1 MRAWPRFSIPSL
13 AALVAVTLV
22 LGPSGYLDSA
32 FAQAAGYLAPFDGAP
47 PAPTPIY
54 PAGWDIT
61 FVGDPQPMEAQ
72 HGATCSAPPA
82 THHVATLEDMVF
94 QCNGHLM
101 TAMNAGYGAIYLTP
115 NQMLDFSQGEAVL
128 KWDMSTLRT
137 SSRDWIDVLVMPYS
151 ENMQLS
157 FENTDIHLPQN
168 AIHIEMGGADVFIPT
183 IWRNGKK
190 EQVQSDTYHTW
201 DMILAGANL
210 RPDAARRDTFE
221 LRVSRNHMKFGMPQ
235 YGFWWVDTD
244 IAPLNWDSGIVQLN
258 HRSYN
263 PQKSCNWDGSCGP
276 NTWHWDN
283 ISLNPAVP
291 FTIVRGDRRL
301 VDADTS
307 NQINFPTPA
316 PANAFLRF
324 VGIGI
329 PVQYSLDGGST
340 WLDPQTQG
348 EAIGKTHPEVPDNF
362 WQPIPAGTQSVK
374 FRGRRQGSIFWSVS
388 DVSYWVANGVAADV
402 PAPAIISQP
411 LHEVAPEAAP
421 ASAPAAAPAAA
432 APTVSFDD
440 ISAINQP
447 LTGQYPANV
456 IDWGT
461 DGWWV
466 AGPWAQFATNSVSFN
481 GEGVTSATLNF
492 VSPRSLVQLEA
503 DNGGKGESSVSLSCD
518 GQATVQ
524 ATVPAGKVVTIN
536 TGWADTCTSVTVTS
550 SNGWQ
555 TNFDNLQLN

>member
-1 MRAWPRFSIPSL
+1 MRPWLRFSLPRL
-13 AALVAVTLV
+13 AALVAVALV
-22 LGPSGYLDSA
+22 LGPSGYLESA
-32 FAQAAGYLAPFDGAP
+32 FAQAAGYRAPLDGAP
-47 PAPTPIY
+47 PAPKPIY
-54 PAGWDIT
+54 PTGWDIT

-72 HGATCSAPPA
+72 HGANCAAPPA

-115 NQMLDFSQGEAVL
+115 DHMLDFSQGEAVL

-137 SSRDWIDVLVMPYS
+137 SSRDWVDVLVMPYS

-168 AIHIEMGGADVFIPT
+168 AVHIEMGGADVFIPT
-183 IWRNGKK
+183 IYRNGKK

-201 DMILAGANL
+201 DMILDGAGL

-221 LRVSRNHMKFGMPQ
+221 LRLSGNHMKFGMPQ

-244 IAPLNWDSGIVQLN
+244 IAPLNWNSGVVQLN

-276 NTWHWDN
+276 NTWHWGN
-283 ISLNPAVP
+283 ISLTPATP
-291 FTIVRGDRRL
+291 FTIVRADRRM

-374 FRGRRQGSIFWSVS
+374 FRGRRQGSIMWEVS
-388 DVSYWVANGVAADV
+388 DISYWVANGVAAEQ
-402 PAPAIISQP
+402 PPQAITSQP
-411 LHEVAPEAAP
+411 LREVAAEVAPAP
-421 ASAPAAAPAAA
+421 ASAPAPVASAT
-432 APTVSFDD
+432 TVAFHDLSTL
-440 ISAINQP
+440 NQP
-447 LTGQYPANV
+447 LNGQYPANV
-456 IDWGT
+456 IDWGS
-461 DGWWV
+461 DGWWL
-466 AGPWAQFATNSVSFN
+466 AGPWAQFTTNSVSFN
-481 GEGVTSATLNF
+481 GEGVTSGTLNF
-492 VSPRSLVQLEA
+492 VSPRSLVQLDA
-503 DNGGKGESSVSLSCD
+503 DNGGKGESAVSLSCD
-518 GQATVQ
+518 GQAPIQ
-524 ATVPAGKVVTIN
+524 ATVPPGQVVTIK
-536 TGWADTCTSVTVTS
+536 TGWSDACSSVTVTS

-555 TNFDNLQLN
+555 TNFDNFQLN

>member
-1 MRAWPRFSIPSL
+1 VPK
-13 AALVAVTLV
+13 
-22 LGPSGYLDSA
+22 
-32 FAQAAGYLAPFDGAP
+32 
-47 PAPTPIY
+47 PIY
-54 PAGWDIT
+54 PTGWDIT

-72 HGATCSAPPA
+72 HGANCSAPPA

-115 NQMLDFSQGEAVL
+115 DQMLDFSQGEAVL

-137 SSRDWIDVLVMPYS
+137 SSRDWVDVLVMPYS

-168 AIHIEMGGADVFIPT
+168 AVHIEMGGADVFIPT
-183 IWRNGKK
+183 IYRNGKK

-201 DMILAGANL
+201 DMVLDGAGL

-221 LRVSRNHMKFGMPQ
+221 LRLSRNHMKFGMPQ

-244 IAPLNWDSGIVQLN
+244 IAPLNWNSGVVQLN

-276 NTWHWDN
+276 NTWHWGN
-283 ISLNPAVP
+283 ISLTPATP
-291 FTIVRGDRRL
+291 FTIVRADRRM

-374 FRGRRQGSIFWSVS
+374 FRGRRQGSIMWGVS
-388 DVSYWVANGVAADV
+388 DISYWVANGVAAEQ
-402 PAPAIISQP
+402 PPQAITSQP
-411 LHEVAPEAAP
+411 LREVAAEVAPAP
-421 ASAPAAAPAAA
+421 SAPAPVSSAT
-432 APTVSFDD
+432 TVAFDD
-440 ISAINQP
+440 LSTLNQP
-447 LTGQYPANV
+447 LNGQYPANV
-456 IDWGT
+456 IDWGS
-461 DGWWV
+461 DGWWL
-466 AGPWAQFATNSVSFN
+466 AGPWAQFTTNSVSFN
-481 GEGVTSATLNF
+481 GEGVTSGTLNF
-492 VSPRSLVQLEA
+492 VSPRSLVQLDA
-503 DNGGKGESSVSLSCD
+503 DNGGKGESAVSLSCD
-518 GQATVQ
+518 GQAPIQ
-524 ATVPAGKVVTIN
+524 ATVSPGQVVTIK
-536 TGWADTCTSVTVTS
+536 TGWSDACSSVTVTS

-555 TNFDNLQLN
+555 TNFDNFQLN